1 MKGRSWIAAVAV
13 VGWFALALQLYLVLA
28 MRYEVQASLLGG
40 LVNFFSYFTVL
51 SNTLAA
57 AAFTAAASVPAT
69 ATARFFQRPGVV
81 GGITCSLL
89 LVGIA
94 YSLLLRSL
102 WQPQG
107 WQWLVNELLHDVMPL
122 LCLGFW
128 WWAVPRGHLRGWHLP
143 LWALYPVA
151 YFGFTLLRGQVI
163 GTWPYPFLDV
173 GALGYPRV
181 LLNALMILAGF
192 LGIGAVLWAVDRH
205 SCSGVPS
212 ARQ

>member
-192 LGIGAVLWAVDRH
+192 LGIGAMLWAVDRH